1 MEVRRMGAR
10 VERDGAEVVETDV
23 PMRMDRLPW
32 SRWHWMVV
40 VALGITWVLDGL
52 EVTIV
57 GAIAAV
63 LTNKQ
68 TLALSDFEIGL
79 VGGVYIAGAVFGAFL
94 FGYLTDRLG
103 RKRLFMWTLLL
114 YLLATVATAFS
125 WTAAVFFV
133 FRFLTGMGIGGEY
146 AAINSATE
154 ELNPARVRGRVELAI
169 NGSWWLGTA
178 AGAALT
184 VLLLQPKLLPV
195 DIGWRVAFALGAV
208 IGIAVLLIRR
218 LLPESPRWLM
228 THNREEEAERV
239 VRDIEEQVK
248 RYKGL
253 DSLPEPEGE
262 PIEIRPRD
270 HTPVREI
277 LRTMFRDNKKRT
289 VLGLSLMAAQAFIYN
304 AVFFT
309 FGLVLTTFFKVPDQN
324 VGLFILPFAVG
335 NFLGPFL
342 LGPLFDSVGRRAMIA
357 FSYIVSG
364 VLLVATGLMF
374 ANGVLF
380 TSDLSLTIAW
390 SVIFFF
396 ASAGASAGY
405 LTVSEIFPLEIRAN
419 AIAFFFAI
427 GTGVGGIIGPLLF
440 GYLVGTGSK
449 GGVAVGYLV
458 GAAAMILAGIV
469 EVVLGVD
476 AEQKPLE
483 EVAEPLSAESDT
495 ASVSEGGRQEASAP
509 PGSEERRAG

>member
-1 MEVRRMGAR
+1 
-10 VERDGAEVVETDV
+10 
-23 PMRMDRLPW
+23 MDRLPW
-32 SRWHWMVV
+32 SRWHWLVV
-40 VALGITWVLDGL
+40 IALGITWLLDGL

-57 GAIAAV
+57 GSIAPT
-63 LTNKQ
+63 LTSKD
-68 TLALSDFEIGL
+68 TLALTEFQIGL
-79 VGGVYIAGAVFGAFL
+79 VGAIYIAGAVVGAFL

-114 YLLATVATAFS
+114 YLAATVATAFS
-125 WTAAVFFV
+125 WGAAPFFF

-184 VLLLQPKLLPV
+184 VLLLQPGFLPP
-195 DIGWRVAFALGAV
+195 DLGWRLAFGFGAV
-208 IGIAVLLIRR
+208 LGLCVLMIRR

-228 THNREEEAERV
+228 THNREEEAQQVVAEIERK
-239 VRDIEEQVK
+239 VK
-248 RYKGL
+248 EYNGL
-253 DSLPEPEGE
+253 DELPEPEGD

-270 HTPVREI
+270 HTPVKSI
-277 LRTMFRDNKKRT
+277 LGTMFVDNRKRT

-309 FGLVLTTFFKVPDQN
+309 FGLVLTTFFKVADES
-324 VGLFILPFAVG
+324 VGLYILPFAVG
-335 NFLGPFL
+335 NFLGPLL
-342 LGPLFDSVGRRAMIA
+342 LGPLFDSIGRRAMIA
-357 FSYIVSG
+357 GSYVISG
-364 VLLVATGLMF
+364 VLLIATGWMF
-374 ANGVLF
+374 SQEIVF
-380 TSDLSLTIAW
+380 TSAISLTIAW

-427 GTGVGGIIGPLLF
+427 GTGFGGIIGPVLF
-440 GYLVGTGSK
+440 GALVASGQKTD
-449 GGVAVGYLV
+449 VFFGYV
-458 GAAAMILAGIV
+458 IGAAAMILAGLL
-469 EVVLGVD
+469 EVFLGVD
-476 AEQKPLE
+476 AEGKPLE

-495 ASVSEGGRQEASAP
+495 AAVTEGGRDEAAA
-509 PGSEERRAG
+509 GERQAS